1 ALSHCCHGF
10 ITMEA
15 APGYHTLWSGE
26 VLEHWSIVNLY
37 PSQEL
42 LYPITPVL
50 HYSNTP
56 VFRS

>member
-1 ALSHCCHGF
+1 
-10 ITMEA
+10 MKA
-15 APGYHTLWSGE
+15 ATYYHALWSGG

-37 PSQEL
+37 PCQEL

-50 HYSNTP
+50 QYSYTP